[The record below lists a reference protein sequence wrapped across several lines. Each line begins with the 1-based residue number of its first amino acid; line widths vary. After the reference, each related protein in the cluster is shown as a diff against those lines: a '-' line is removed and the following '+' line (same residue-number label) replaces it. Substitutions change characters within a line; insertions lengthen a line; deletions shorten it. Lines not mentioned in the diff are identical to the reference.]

1 MFLLGKRIIKS
12 SIEVNQKKMHRFG
25 GIGSLMWNM
34 TLIRIIDFDHEAIYR
49 ALEIPAWHV
58 TCEILVAR
66 VPLRLLAELQVEV
79 SP

>member
-1 MFLLGKRIIKS
+1 
-12 SIEVNQKKMHRFG
+12 
-25 GIGSLMWNM
+25 MWSM

-58 TCEILVAR
+58 TCEILGAR
-66 VPLRLLAELQVEV
+66 VPLRLLGELQVEV